1 MGYFNS
7 SSFVCQLLSVPAG
20 KHDDGRANIKCVGGL
35 VTPVNLKRF
44 SKVMEISSIIRST
57 TNNKEIYSSNNTGK
71 QGTELCDETPES
83 KMYVCDID
91 RDY

>member
-35 VTPVNLKRF
+35 ITPVNLKRF
-44 SKVMEISSIIRST
+44 SKGMEISSIIRST

-71 QGTELCDETPES
+71 QGTQTRSTKQHKDLL
-83 KMYVCDID
+83 
-91 RDY
+91 

>member
-71 QGTELCDETPES
+71 QGTQTWSTKQHQDLL
-83 KMYVCDID
+83 
-91 RDY
+91 